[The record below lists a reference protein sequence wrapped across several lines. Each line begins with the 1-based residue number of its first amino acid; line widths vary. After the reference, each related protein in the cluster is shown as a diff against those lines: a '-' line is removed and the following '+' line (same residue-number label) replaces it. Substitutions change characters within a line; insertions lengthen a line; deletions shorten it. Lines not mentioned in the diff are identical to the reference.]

1 MRADT
6 CTSSIIYEEECEV
19 GLAQLVVG
27 GICEMTYMQV
37 DESWMLPT
45 YYRISCIRNLGCAFR
60 LLDQWKCVFS
70 FLLL

>member
-27 GICEMTYMQV
+27 ILCEVTYMQV
-37 DESWMLPT
+37 DESWMLPST
-45 YYRISCIRNLGCAFR
+45 IEYLALGCAFR
-60 LLDQWKCVFS
+60 LLDQWKCVLN